1 MKKTT
6 KYLAIGA
13 LVVGAF
19 MFWVFG
25 GDSEEAINNMDQTA
39 GAESGDEYVFKT
51 DEGKAAR
58 IHLPKCILNG
68 DINNLTEKKED
79 KIFRSIYKYESGNSN
94 VREIPDYDESIEEI
108 VDDSSSVGKLFGF
121 SATVQGNSEV
131 AAYTYVNIDGDDS
144 LDPVWIDDSY
154 IGDEKYDLMCDDQ
167 VYYDVVYAGIYG
179 TKPMFIAVNMEQ

>member
-1 MKKTT
+1 MRKTT

-19 MFWVFG
+19 MFWLL
-25 GDSEEAINNMDQTA
+25 GDDSTENMDQTA
-39 GAESGDEYVFKT
+39 GAESGDEYVLT
-51 DEGKAAR
+51 LEDGSTTRAYIPR
-58 IHLPKCILNG
+58 CILNG
-68 DINNLTEKKED
+68 DINNLTDKKEE
-79 KIFRSIYKYESGNSN
+79 KIFRSIYKYESGNGN